1 MGIFGRKMNGLDRIG
16 AEVEGGICELVSCDV
31 AEPRRQIA
39 NHSNDS
45 ESVINNL
52 GLLLQR
58 VSINSVNE
66 IDELISEL
74 KILREQL
81 QHDGERMAREIVGY
95 ASLSQAAM
103 QSTKIL
109 TDGQH
114 LLIGRHGAAR
124 TASRRFLSSAD
135 DIRRRAARRRAVRRC
150 AHTSHRSRQGRP
162 AAARRRSSMLRH
174 GRGVRQR
181 IALLRQPGAG
191 QEEAALVGKM
201 RIERVPLNA
210 GALGHHADG
219 GAAPGRRCRAARRR
233 LRRCAAGSPP
243 AARRAA

>member
-16 AEVEGGICELVSCDV
+16 AEVEGGIRELVSRDV

-39 NHSNDS
+39 NHGNDS

-58 VSINSVNE
+58 VSLNSVNE

-74 KILREQL
+74 KMLREQL

-109 TDGQH
+109 TDG
-114 LLIGRHGAAR
+114 LTNRKNE
-124 TASRRFLSSAD
+124 S
-135 DIRRRAARRRAVRRC
+135 
-150 AHTSHRSRQGRP
+150 
-162 AAARRRSSMLRH
+162 
-174 GRGVRQR
+174 
-181 IALLRQPGAG
+181 
-191 QEEAALVGKM
+191 
-201 RIERVPLNA
+201 
-210 GALGHHADG
+210 
-219 GAAPGRRCRAARRR
+219 
-233 LRRCAAGSPP
+233 
-243 AARRAA
+243 

>member
-16 AEVEGGICELVSCDV
+16 AEVEGGIRDLVSRDV

-39 NHSNDS
+39 NHGNDS

-109 TDGQH
+109 TDG
-114 LLIGRHGAAR
+114 LTNRK
-124 TASRRFLSSAD
+124 SES
-135 DIRRRAARRRAVRRC
+135 
-150 AHTSHRSRQGRP
+150 
-162 AAARRRSSMLRH
+162 
-174 GRGVRQR
+174 
-181 IALLRQPGAG
+181 
-191 QEEAALVGKM
+191 
-201 RIERVPLNA
+201 
-210 GALGHHADG
+210 
-219 GAAPGRRCRAARRR
+219 
-233 LRRCAAGSPP
+233 
-243 AARRAA
+243 

>member
-16 AEVEGGICELVSCDV
+16 AEVEGGIRELVSRDV

-39 NHSNDS
+39 NHGNDS

-58 VSINSVNE
+58 VSLNSVNE

-74 KILREQL
+74 KVLREQL

-109 TDGQH
+109 TDS
-114 LLIGRHGAAR
+114 L
-124 TASRRFLSSAD
+124 TSRKNES
-135 DIRRRAARRRAVRRC
+135 
-150 AHTSHRSRQGRP
+150 
-162 AAARRRSSMLRH
+162 
-174 GRGVRQR
+174 
-181 IALLRQPGAG
+181 
-191 QEEAALVGKM
+191 
-201 RIERVPLNA
+201 
-210 GALGHHADG
+210 
-219 GAAPGRRCRAARRR
+219 
-233 LRRCAAGSPP
+233 
-243 AARRAA
+243 

>member
-16 AEVEGGICELVSCDV
+16 AEVEGGIRELVSRDV

-39 NHSNDS
+39 SHGNDS

-58 VSINSVNE
+58 VSLNSVNE

-74 KILREQL
+74 KMLREQL

-109 TDGQH
+109 TDS
-114 LLIGRHGAAR
+114 L
-124 TASRRFLSSAD
+124 TSRKNES
-135 DIRRRAARRRAVRRC
+135 
-150 AHTSHRSRQGRP
+150 
-162 AAARRRSSMLRH
+162 
-174 GRGVRQR
+174 
-181 IALLRQPGAG
+181 
-191 QEEAALVGKM
+191 
-201 RIERVPLNA
+201 
-210 GALGHHADG
+210 
-219 GAAPGRRCRAARRR
+219 
-233 LRRCAAGSPP
+233 
-243 AARRAA
+243 

>member
-16 AEVEGGICELVSCDV
+16 AEVEGGIRELVSRDV

-39 NHSNDS
+39 NHGNDS

-58 VSINSVNE
+58 VSLNSVNE

-74 KILREQL
+74 KMLREQV

-109 TDGQH
+109 TDS
-114 LLIGRHGAAR
+114 L
-124 TASRRFLSSAD
+124 TSRKSES
-135 DIRRRAARRRAVRRC
+135 
-150 AHTSHRSRQGRP
+150 
-162 AAARRRSSMLRH
+162 
-174 GRGVRQR
+174 
-181 IALLRQPGAG
+181 
-191 QEEAALVGKM
+191 
-201 RIERVPLNA
+201 
-210 GALGHHADG
+210 
-219 GAAPGRRCRAARRR
+219 
-233 LRRCAAGSPP
+233 
-243 AARRAA
+243 

>member
-16 AEVEGGICELVSCDV
+16 AEVEGGIRELVSRDV

-39 NHSNDS
+39 NHSNHGNDS

-58 VSINSVNE
+58 VSVNSVNE
-66 IDELISEL
+66 IDELIAEL

-109 TDGQH
+109 TDG
-114 LLIGRHGAAR
+114 L
-124 TASRRFLSSAD
+124 TSRKSES
-135 DIRRRAARRRAVRRC
+135 
-150 AHTSHRSRQGRP
+150 
-162 AAARRRSSMLRH
+162 
-174 GRGVRQR
+174 
-181 IALLRQPGAG
+181 
-191 QEEAALVGKM
+191 
-201 RIERVPLNA
+201 
-210 GALGHHADG
+210 
-219 GAAPGRRCRAARRR
+219 
-233 LRRCAAGSPP
+233 
-243 AARRAA
+243 

>member
-16 AEVEGGICELVSCDV
+16 AEVEGGIRELVSRDV

-39 NHSNDS
+39 NHGNDS

-58 VSINSVNE
+58 VSLNSVNE

-109 TDGQH
+109 TDG
-114 LLIGRHGAAR
+114 LTNRK
-124 TASRRFLSSAD
+124 SES
-135 DIRRRAARRRAVRRC
+135 
-150 AHTSHRSRQGRP
+150 
-162 AAARRRSSMLRH
+162 
-174 GRGVRQR
+174 
-181 IALLRQPGAG
+181 
-191 QEEAALVGKM
+191 
-201 RIERVPLNA
+201 
-210 GALGHHADG
+210 
-219 GAAPGRRCRAARRR
+219 
-233 LRRCAAGSPP
+233 
-243 AARRAA
+243 

>member
-16 AEVEGGICELVSCDV
+16 AEVEGGIRELVSRDV

-39 NHSNDS
+39 NHSNHGNDS

-58 VSINSVNE
+58 VSVNSVNE
-66 IDELISEL
+66 IDELIAEL

-109 TDGQH
+109 TDG
-114 LLIGRHGAAR
+114 LTNRK
-124 TASRRFLSSAD
+124 SES
-135 DIRRRAARRRAVRRC
+135 
-150 AHTSHRSRQGRP
+150 
-162 AAARRRSSMLRH
+162 
-174 GRGVRQR
+174 
-181 IALLRQPGAG
+181 
-191 QEEAALVGKM
+191 
-201 RIERVPLNA
+201 
-210 GALGHHADG
+210 
-219 GAAPGRRCRAARRR
+219 
-233 LRRCAAGSPP
+233 
-243 AARRAA
+243 

>member
-16 AEVEGGICELVSCDV
+16 AEVEGGIRELVSRDV

-39 NHSNDS
+39 SNDS

-58 VSINSVNE
+58 VSLNSVNE

-74 KILREQL
+74 KMLREQL

-109 TDGQH
+109 TDS
-114 LLIGRHGAAR
+114 L
-124 TASRRFLSSAD
+124 TSRKTES
-135 DIRRRAARRRAVRRC
+135 
-150 AHTSHRSRQGRP
+150 
-162 AAARRRSSMLRH
+162 
-174 GRGVRQR
+174 
-181 IALLRQPGAG
+181 
-191 QEEAALVGKM
+191 
-201 RIERVPLNA
+201 
-210 GALGHHADG
+210 
-219 GAAPGRRCRAARRR
+219 
-233 LRRCAAGSPP
+233 
-243 AARRAA
+243 